1 MPEPAAAVT
10 GLATLL
16 VLADGRLPAGG
27 HAHSGGLEAAVTSG
41 RLRDLAGLAAFLHG
55 RLAGTGRVA
64 AAFAAAAC
72 AAARPVDDTVR
83 KPAHGGAGSSGGT
96 PGDASADGASGD
108 RADGGASGYDADSG
122 ADSPG
127 GTAGDR
133 ADGGASGYDADS
145 GADSPAGTAGDRAD
159 GGASGYDA
167 DGRAGSPG
175 GVAGDRA
182 DGGAGLSGGVPSD
195 GGARSRIDALD
206 QGMDART
213 PSPALRRASRAQG
226 RALLRAGRAMWRVDP
241 AIRNPHHPVALGV
254 VAAAAGL
261 SPAEAAV
268 AGAYGTI
275 SGPASAAVRLLGLDP
290 YAVHALLAE
299 LAGVCD
305 RLAALAVAGADD
317 PVDRLPADSTPLL
330 EIGAEVHA
338 SWEVRLFAS

>member
-1 MPEPAAAVT
+1 MTAVT

-41 RLRDLAGLAAFLHG
+41 RLRDLAGLTAFLHG

-72 AAARPVDDTVR
+72 AAGSADDTAG
-83 KPAHGGAGSSGGT
+83 KP
-96 PGDASADGASGD
+96 ADGAARFPSEPPR
-108 RADGGASGYDADSG
+108 RAGGATPIDGPDGAARSSCEPPGGASDATPIDGPDG
-122 ADSPG
+122 A
-127 GTAGDR
+127 AG
-133 ADGGASGYDADS
+133 
-145 GADSPAGTAGDRAD
+145 
-159 GGASGYDA
+159 
-167 DGRAGSPG
+167 
-175 GVAGDRA
+175 
-182 DGGAGLSGGVPSD
+182 
-195 GGARSRIDALD
+195 SRIDALD

-226 RALLRAGRAMWRVDP
+226 RALLRAGRAMWPVDP
-241 AIRNPHHPVALGV
+241 VIRNPHHPVALGV

-268 AGAYGTI
+268 AGAYGTV

-305 RLAALAVAGADD
+305 RLAALAVTGADD